1 MGRRV
6 VITGMGA
13 ITPLGNDVESTWQN
27 LLQGKSGVDQITR
40 FDTDGFSTKIGG
52 EVKNFDPTKY
62 IDKREAKR
70 LDRFVQYGLAAA
82 YQAWEMAGLDKHKP
96 DPTTVGVLVGSGIG
110 GLETLEEQ
118 HSNYLEKGSRRI
130 SPFFVPM
137 MIGNMAAGNI
147 SINLGL
153 KGPVTSVV
161 SACATG
167 TDAIGGAFRSIAWGD
182 ADIMVTGG
190 TEASITPMG
199 LGGFCS
205 ARALSTR
212 NDEPQK
218 ASRPFDAE
226 RDGFV
231 MGEGAGI
238 LILESLESA
247 QKRGAT
253 ILAEIKGYGSVG
265 DAYHQVQ
272 PDPQGEGGAR
282 AMARAIQDAGW
293 APEQV
298 DYINAHGTSTEYN
311 DRLET
316 GSIKRVCGE
325 QAFKMVINSSKSMLG
340 HLMGAAGAVEFIATI
355 KTLQEGRVHPTINL
369 TNPDPDCDLDYVS
382 DGTRQVEINRALSNS
397 LGFGGHNASLAVE
410 KWVE

>member
-13 ITPLGNDVESTWQN
+13 ITPLGNDVENTWKN
-27 LLQGKSGVDQITR
+27 LLQGKSGVDRITR
-40 FDTDGFSTKIGG
+40 FDPEGFSTTIGA
-52 EVKNFDPTKY
+52 EVKDFDPSRY
-62 IDKREAKR
+62 IDRREAKR
-70 LDRFVQYGLAAA
+70 LDLFVQYGLDAA
-82 YQAWEMAGLDKHKP
+82 YQAWEMAGLDKNNP

-110 GLETLEEQ
+110 GLATLEEQ
-118 HSNYLEKGSRRI
+118 HRNYLEKGSRRI

-147 SINLGL
+147 SIHLGL

-182 ADIMVTGG
+182 ADVMVTGG

-212 NDEPQK
+212 NNDPQK

-231 MGEGAGI
+231 IAEGAGI
-238 LILESLESA
+238 VILESLERA
-247 QKRGAT
+247 MERGAP

-272 PDPQGEGGAR
+272 PDPQGDGGAR
-282 AMARAIQDAGW
+282 AMARAIKDAGW
-293 APEQV
+293 DPAEV

-316 GSIKRVCGE
+316 GAIKRVCGD
-325 QAFKMVINSSKSMLG
+325 QAYKMVINSSKSMMG
-340 HLMGAAGAVEFIATI
+340 HLLGAAGAVELIATV
-355 KTLQEGRVHPTINL
+355 KALQEGQVHPTINL
-369 TNPDPDCDLDYVS
+369 TNPDPDCDLDYVPE
-382 DGTRQVEINRALSNS
+382 GARKVEIQKALTNS
-397 LGFGGHNASLAVE
+397 LGFGGHNATLALE
-410 KWVE
+410 KWTE

>member
-27 LLQGKSGVDQITR
+27 LLQGISGVDRITR
-40 FDTDGFSTKIGG
+40 FDPDAFSTKIGA
-52 EVKNFDPTKY
+52 EVKDFDPTKY

-212 NDEPQK
+212 NDDPQK

-231 MGEGAGI
+231 IGEGAGV

-247 QKRGAT
+247 QKRGAN

-272 PDPQGEGGAR
+272 PHPQGEGGAR

-293 APEQV
+293 DPEQV

-316 GSIKRVCGE
+316 EAIKIVCGD
-325 QAFKMVINSSKSMLG
+325 QAYKMVINSSKSMLG
-340 HLMGAAGAVEFIATI
+340 HLLGAAGAVEFIATV

-369 TNPDPDCDLDYVS
+369 TNPDPDCDLDYVA
-382 DGTRQVEINRALSNS
+382 DGPRNVEIKRALSNS

-410 KWVE
+410 KWTG

>member
-27 LLQGKSGVDQITR
+27 LLQGISGVDRITR
-40 FDTDGFSTKIGG
+40 FDPDGFSTKIGA
-52 EVKNFDPTKY
+52 EVKGFDPTKY

-70 LDRFVQYGLAAA
+70 LDRFVQYGLAAS

-212 NDEPQK
+212 NDDPQK

-231 MGEGAGI
+231 IGEGAGI

-247 QKRGAT
+247 QKRGAN

-272 PDPQGEGGAR
+272 PHPQGEGGAR

-293 APEQV
+293 DPEQV

-316 GSIKRVCGE
+316 EAIKIVCGD
-325 QAFKMVINSSKSMLG
+325 QAYKMLINSSKSMLG
-340 HLMGAAGAVEFIATI
+340 HLLGAAGAVEFIATV

-369 TNPDPDCDLDYVS
+369 TNPDPDCDLDYVP
-382 DGTRQVEINRALSNS
+382 DGTRNVEIKRALSNS
-397 LGFGGHNASLAVE
+397 LGFGGHNASLAAE
-410 KWVE
+410 KWAG

>member
-13 ITPLGNDVESTWQN
+13 ITPLGNDVETTWEN
-27 LLQGKSGVDQITR
+27 LLQGKSGVDRISR
-40 FDTDGFSTKIGG
+40 FDPEGFTTRIAG
-52 EVKNFDPTKY
+52 EIKDFDPNQF

-70 LDRFVQYGLAAA
+70 MDPFVHYGLAAA
-82 YQAWEMAGLDKHKP
+82 FQAWEQAGLSRECP
-96 DPTTVGVLVGSGIG
+96 DPETVGVLVGSGIG
-110 GLETLEEQ
+110 GLGTLEEQ
-118 HSNYLEKGSRRI
+118 HSSYLEKGSRRI

-147 SINLGL
+147 SIQLGL
-153 KGPVTSVV
+153 KGPVTSLV

-167 TDAIGGAFRSIAWGD
+167 TDAIGAAFRTIAWGD
-182 ADIMVTGG
+182 AEVMVAGG

-212 NDEPQK
+212 NETPAQ
-218 ASRPFDAE
+218 ASRPFDAG

-231 MGEGAGI
+231 IGEGAGI
-238 LILESLESA
+238 VVLETLERA
-247 QKRGAT
+247 TQRGAK
-253 ILAEIKGYGSVG
+253 ILGEIKGYGSVG

-272 PDPQGEGGAR
+272 PDPQGDGGAR
-282 AMARAIQDAGW
+282 AMARAINDAGW
-293 APEQV
+293 DPQQV

-316 GSIKRVCGE
+316 EAIKRVCGE
-325 QAFKMVINSSKSMLG
+325 QAYKMAINSSKSMLG
-340 HLMGAAGAVEFIATI
+340 HLLGAAGAVELIITV
-355 KTLQEGRVHPTINL
+355 KSLQEGQLHPTINL
-369 TNPDPDCDLDYVS
+369 TDPDPDCDLDYVP
-382 DGTRQVEINRALSNS
+382 DGVRQVKINRALTNS
-397 LGFGGHNASLAVE
+397 LGFGGHNAILAVE
-410 KWVE
+410 KWED

>member
-13 ITPLGNDVESTWQN
+13 ITPLGNNVETTWKK
-27 LLQGKSGVDQITR
+27 LLQGKSGVDRISR
-40 FDTDGFSTKIGG
+40 FDPEGFSTQIAG
-52 EVKNFDPTKY
+52 EIKDFDPGQY
-62 IDKREAKR
+62 VDKREAKR
-70 LDRFVQYGLAAA
+70 MDPFVHYGLAAA
-82 YQAWEMAGLDKHKP
+82 FQAWEQAGFKETPP
-96 DPTTVGVLVGSGIG
+96 DPESVGVLVGSGIG
-110 GLETLEEQ
+110 GLGTLEEQ
-118 HSNYLEKGSRRI
+118 HSSYLEKGSRRI

-147 SINLGL
+147 SIKLGL
-153 KGPVTSVV
+153 KGPVTSIV

-167 TDAIGGAFRSIAWGD
+167 TDAIGAAFRSIAWGD
-182 ADIMVTGG
+182 AEVMVAGG

-212 NDEPQK
+212 NEAPAQ

-231 MGEGAGI
+231 MSEGAGI
-238 LILESLESA
+238 VVMETLERA
-247 QKRGAT
+247 TQRGAE

-272 PDPQGEGGAR
+272 PDPQGDGGAR
-282 AMARAIQDAGW
+282 AMARAINDAGW
-293 APEQV
+293 DPQQV

-316 GSIKRVCGE
+316 GAIKRVCGE
-325 QAFKMVINSSKSMLG
+325 QAYKMVINSSKSMLG
-340 HLMGAAGAVEFIATI
+340 HLLGAAGGIEFIITV
-355 KTLQEGRVHPTINL
+355 KSLQEGQIHPTINL

-382 DGTRQVEINRALSNS
+382 DGVRQVEINRALTNS
-397 LGFGGHNASLAVE
+397 LGFGGHNATLAVE
-410 KWVE
+410 KWVD